1 MIFNTLIKKTEHSAS
16 KNIFEVLFAFFLNV
30 FGVLMTNFMQLTKKS
45 NFQSSSLDASIVLG
59 NFLVNVVEEDL
70 SKFKSYTHLT
80 LLRINSTTDIFFEF
94 SQIYKFCP
102 WHYTICDVFLFM
114 MRNKIKFEIMLI
126 DVRTNLITTW

>member
-45 NFQSSSLDASIVLG
+45 NSQSSSLDASIVLG

-94 SQIYKFCP
+94 SQIFKNSVPGIMQYVTSF
-102 WHYTICDVFLFM
+102 FM
-114 MRNKIKFEIMLI
+114 MRNKIKFEIRLI
-126 DVRTNLITTW
+126 DVSTNLITT

>member
-16 KNIFEVLFAFFLNV
+16 KNIFEVLFTFFLNV

-45 NFQSSSLDASIVLG
+45 NFQSSFLDASIVLG

-94 SQIYKFCP
+94 SQIF
-102 WHYTICDVFLFM
+102 
-114 MRNKIKFEIMLI
+114 
-126 DVRTNLITTW
+126 TNSVPGITQYVTSFFS

>member
-16 KNIFEVLFAFFLNV
+16 KNIFEVLLAFFLNV
-30 FGVLMTNFMQLTKKS
+30 FGVLKTNFMQLTKKS

-80 LLRINSTTDIFFEF
+80 LLKINSTTIYSLNFLKFL
-94 SQIYKFCP
+94 QILSLALHNMWRLF
-102 WHYTICDVFLFM
+102 FM
-114 MRNKIKFEIMLI
+114 MRNKIKFEIRLI
-126 DVRTNLITTW
+126 DVRTNLISTW